1 MMHPTVPGLQPQ
13 QFPWKMARSGGLTN
27 IGLGNQS
34 LISDPKN
41 LRTIVLDHVNKTARI
56 IPSAPAP
63 PQLPGEPVIPGVP
76 GAPSLAGLAGGV
88 DVKDLGKQMILGQE
102 AEGKLFS
109 VKPPAPPTLPGVPG
123 MPSLPPRPAIPGLPT
138 PAAFKPPTT
147 PQAAMTTV
155 EVWTSTQLHVPL
167 LTKINGPGGQTISTA
182 TKAVPCNPPP
192 SFFQIPPE
200 YKVIP

>member
-1 MMHPTVPGLQPQ
+1 MMHPSIPGMQPQ

-41 LRTIVLDHVNKTARI
+41 LRTIMLDHVNKTARI
-56 IPSAPAP
+56 IPTPPPP
-63 PQLPGEPVIPGVP
+63 PQLPGQPAIPGMPTIPGVP
-76 GAPSLAGLAGGV
+76 GGLPALAAGV
-88 DVKDLGKQMILGQE
+88 DVKDLGKQMILGHE

-109 VKPPAPPTLPGVPG
+109 VTPPP
-123 MPSLPPRPAIPGLPT
+123 LPPRPAVPGIPT
-138 PAAFKPPTT
+138 PAAFRPPLT